1 MENKI
6 SGWEQNKTH
15 MQDYLFLL
23 KKRIWLILA
32 SFIIVFSLS
41 VLYNSMQTPIYQAT
55 STIQIHEKK
64 NQVPLP
70 NQRAYSYQD
79 YAEKQRA
86 FETHFK
92 VLKSYP
98 IIGEVVDRLQL
109 KEVYRKPQNRKKPQ
123 GIKAMLVD
131 MRRFI
136 RSFLDRIFIKQEKE
150 KQSDTIEQV
159 PTYDPIISSVQA
171 SLVIAPVIDTN
182 LVNLICN
189 HPDPVLAVRIANTL
203 AETYKSYID
212 RKQVDVNR
220 ENFNWI
226 TEEIRRLKTKLD
238 HSEGELHKYKE
249 KSKIL
254 SMDTDKNIEAQELS
268 QIRSEFNTTQAR
280 KNELQAQVKEIA
292 NIISKNQRHVPGF
305 VNSEIIRNISK
316 NIVTSRL
323 ELNQLHKT
331 YKHKH
336 PLVIKT
342 KNHIAALETY
352 LSQELSNISGGIKS
366 QIQVLSSKEKT
377 LLATLEKYRER
388 AIRSTPKNIQFSRLH
403 KETQTNTELYNY
415 LMKQLKSL
423 NIREKVKE
431 NEITIIEL
439 AKFPNAPI
447 RPRKRMNMIMGA
459 IAGLILGISLSFFIE
474 YMDRSIKGIEDVE
487 RLLELP
493 VLGIIPRF
501 SKEMS

>member
-1 MENKI
+1 
-6 SGWEQNKTH
+6 
-15 MQDYLFLL
+15 
-23 KKRIWLILA
+23 
-32 SFIIVFSLS
+32 
-41 VLYNSMQTPIYQAT
+41 
-55 STIQIHEKK
+55 
-64 NQVPLP
+64 
-70 NQRAYSYQD
+70 
-79 YAEKQRA
+79 
-86 FETHFK
+86 
-92 VLKSYP
+92 
-98 IIGEVVDRLQL
+98 
-109 KEVYRKPQNRKKPQ
+109 
-123 GIKAMLVD
+123 MLVD
-131 MRRFI
+131 LKRFI
-136 RSFLDRIFIKQEKE
+136 RSFLDRIFVQQDKE
-150 KQSDTIEQV
+150 KQGNTSEQV
-159 PTYDPIISSVQA
+159 PTYDPIISSVQS
-171 SLVIAPVIDTN
+171 SLVIVPIIDTN

-189 HPDPVLAVRIANTL
+189 HPDQVLAVRIANTL
-203 AETYKSYID
+203 AESYKIYID
-212 RKQVDVNR
+212 RKQVDLNR

-226 TEEIRRLKTKLD
+226 SQEIERLKTKLD
-238 HSEGELHKYKE
+238 LSEGELHKYKE

-280 KNELQAQVKEIA
+280 KNELQAQIKELE
-292 NIISKNQRHVPGF
+292 NIISENQRHVPGF
-305 VNSEIIRNISK
+305 VDSEIIKNISK
-316 NIVTSRL
+316 NIVKARL
-323 ELNQLHKT
+323 ELNQLYKT

-342 KNHIAALETY
+342 KNHIAALETQS
-352 LSQELSNISGGIKS
+352 SQELSKIAGGIKS

-431 NEITIIEL
+431 NEITIVEW
-439 AKFPNAPI
+439 AKFPTAPI

-459 IAGLILGISLSFFIE
+459 IAGFILGISLSFFIE

-487 RLLELP
+487 KLLELP

-501 SKEMS
+501 SKESS